1 MRWPLEVGSV
11 PALASAFQP
20 RSALRERVDAA
31 RSSGNAA
38 VLTQVLS
45 GGGGVGKSQLAA
57 SYAAEALG
65 DGTDLVLWVPATEVQ
80 QVIALYA
87 QAAVQ
92 VAAPGAVGINPED
105 DARAFMAW
113 LATTPRRW
121 LVVLD
126 GIADPSGMDGW
137 WPASRSDGG
146 WVLATTR
153 LQDARITGGGRRRVN
168 VDVYT
173 AAEALAYLQVRLAD
187 DDAGHLLDTAAGDL
201 AEALG
206 YLPLALG
213 HAAAYM
219 INEDLNCADYLV
231 RFTDRRRQLDHV
243 LPPTADTE
251 GYGRQ
256 VAATLLLSLDAAQRT
271 EPAGLAEPA
280 LRLAALLDPAGH
292 PHTLWVT
299 PDICDYL
306 TQHRT
311 RPAETAETTKI
322 PQDPV
327 TPEQARA
334 SLRTLHQY
342 ALLNVDTRREHRAVR
357 IHALT
362 ARAARE
368 TTPAADLTT
377 LATTAAGA
385 LLRIWPDVDQ
395 HHPALA
401 AALRTNTDVLADHAG
416 DHLWQPEANWV
427 LFRAGRSL
435 FESGLTTAS
444 TAYCQRV
451 ASDAEHFLGP
461 EHPDVLTAR
470 GNLAVCYSQ
479 AGRTEEAIALEERVL
494 TDSRRVLGPEHPDTL
509 AARAN
514 LATSYAEA
522 GRTTASIPLLEQVLA
537 DRVRIIGPDH
547 PSTLTTRGNLAAS
560 YKQVGRIAEAI
571 TLEKQVIMDCTRILG
586 PDHPTTLGAQ
596 ASLAVSYGEVGRTNE
611 AITIEERVLADSKRT
626 LGPEHPQTL
635 TVAANLAASYSQAGR
650 TKQAIA
656 IEETVVAA
664 RERVLGC
671 EHPDTLTARSN
682 LASSYSQAGRT
693 KQAIAIEETVVAARE
708 RVLGCEHPDTLTARS
723 NLASS
728 YSQVG
733 RTNEAITIEER
744 VLADS
749 ERILGP
755 EHPHTLKAAANLAFS
770 YEQGGR
776 TNEAI
781 AIEERVVAAR
791 ERVLGSEHPDTLMAR
806 SNLAVSYWQ
815 AGWRRKPLAILES
828 VLADSERVLGPEHPN
843 TLKARANFAT
853 VDRRSRRG
861 RARRTRWRPWR

>member
-1 MRWPLEVGSV
+1 MGAGGDATHNAVGENSRVYDKRRYEYHVHPAAADTVRWPLEVGSV

-137 WPASRSDGG
+137 WPASRSDSG

-219 INEDLNCADYLV
+219 INEDLNCAEYLV

-292 PHTLWVT
+292 PHTLWTT

-311 RPAETAETTKI
+311 RPAETAEI

-368 TTPAADLTT
+368 TTPAADLPT
-377 LATTAAGA
+377 LATTTGGA

-416 DHLWQPEANWV
+416 DHLWQSEANRV
-427 LFRAGRSL
+427 LFRASRSL

-444 TAYCQRV
+444 TAYCQRM
-451 ASDAEHFLGP
+451 AFDAEHFLGP

-470 GNLAVCYSQ
+470 GNLAVSYSQ
-479 AGRTEEAIALEERVL
+479 AGRAEEAIALEEQVF
-494 TDSRRVLGPEHPDTL
+494 TDSRRILGPEHPDTL
-509 AARAN
+509 ASRAN

-560 YKQVGRIAEAI
+560 YREVGRIAEAI
-571 TLEKQVIMDCTRILG
+571 TLEKQVIMDRTRILG

-596 ASLAVSYGEVGRTNE
+596 ASLAVSYWEVGRTNE
-611 AITIEERVLADSKRT
+611 AITIEEKVLADSKRT

-635 TVAANLAASYSQAGR
+635 TVAANLAASYSQVGRTKQAIAIEETVVAAYERVLGSEHPDTLTARSNLAASYSQVGR

-664 RERVLGC
+664 RERVLGS
-671 EHPDTLTARSN
+671 D
-682 LASSYSQAGRT
+682 
-693 KQAIAIEETVVAARE
+693 
-708 RVLGCEHPDTLTARS
+708 
-723 NLASS
+723 
-728 YSQVG
+728 
-733 RTNEAITIEER
+733 
-744 VLADS
+744 
-749 ERILGP
+749 
-755 EHPHTLKAAANLAFS
+755 
-770 YEQGGR
+770 
-776 TNEAI
+776 
-781 AIEERVVAAR
+781 
-791 ERVLGSEHPDTLMAR
+791 HPDTLMAR
-806 SNLAVSYWQ
+806 SSLAVSYWQ
-815 AGWRRKPLAILES
+815 AGRREKASAILEI
-828 VLADSERVLGPEHPN
+828 VLADCERVLGPEHPN

-861 RARRTRWRPWR
+861 GARRTRWRPWR